1 MIEASKTLINSIM
14 AKILYVED
22 DADLAERIT
31 QWLVEVEKHL
41 VEHVDTAADALE
53 RMEYFKYELIILDVG
68 LPDMSGLEVLKQ
80 FRKKGGVTPVLVLT
94 GQDKVNQKIEGLD
107 AGADD
112 YLTKPFHVQEL
123 TARLRSLLRRPREFT
138 GDQIAVGDVEIDTGS
153 RGVMVHGQAVT
164 LKPREF
170 VLLEFLMR
178 HQNKVISP
186 DEILQNV
193 WSSDSDAT
201 SETIYTHVKNLR
213 KKLASHGADSFIR
226 TVHGA
231 GYVVGEQKSE

>member
-22 DADLAERIT
+22 DADLAERVT

-41 VEHVDTAADALE
+41 IEHVDTAAAALE

-138 GDQIAVGDVEIDTGS
+138 GDQISVGDVEIDTGS

>member
-1 MIEASKTLINSIM
+1 MIEVSKTLINTIM

-22 DADLAERIT
+22 DTDLAERIT

-41 VEHVDTAADALE
+41 VEHVDSGSAALE
-53 RMEYFKYELIILDVG
+53 RLEYFKYELIILDVG
-68 LPDMSGLEVLKQ
+68 LPDKSGIEVLKE
-80 FRKKGGVTPVLVLT
+80 FRKKGGLTPVLVLT
-94 GQDKVNQKIEGLD
+94 GQDKIDQKIQGLD

-138 GDQIAVGDVEIDTGS
+138 GDQISVGEVEIDTGS
-153 RGVMVHGQAVT
+153 RSVQVGGQSVT

-213 KKLASHGADSFIR
+213 KKLASHGAETFIR

-231 GYVVGEQKSE
+231 GYIVGEKSD

>member
-1 MIEASKTLINSIM
+1 M

-22 DADLAERIT
+22 DRDLAERIHA
-31 QWLVEVEKHL
+31 WLTEVEKHL
-41 VEHVDTAADALE
+41 VEHVDNAREALE
-53 RMEYFKYELIILDVG
+53 RLESFKYELIILDVG
-68 LPDMSGLEVLKQ
+68 LPDMSGIDVLKE
-80 FRKKGGVTPVLVLT
+80 FRRKGGVTPVLILT
-94 GQDKVNQKIEGLD
+94 GQDKIEQKIQGLD

-123 TARLRSLLRRPREFT
+123 TARLRTLLRRPREYT
-138 GDQIAVGDVEIDTGS
+138 GDTFTVGDVEIDTGS
-153 RGVMVHGQAVT
+153 RSVKVSGKDVV

-170 VLLEFLMR
+170 LLLEFLMR

-186 DEILQNV
+186 DDILQSV
-193 WSSDSDAT
+193 WSSESDAT

-213 KKLASHGADSFIR
+213 KKLASVGAEAFIR

-231 GYVVGEQKSE
+231 GYIVGDQKTT

>member
-41 VEHVDTAADALE
+41 IEHVDTAAAALE

-68 LPDMSGLEVLKQ
+68 LPDMSGIEVLKQ

-138 GDQIAVGDVEIDTGS
+138 GDQISVGDVEIDTGS

-213 KKLASHGADSFIR
+213 KKLASHGAESFIR

>member
-1 MIEASKTLINSIM
+1 MIVASETDFWFM

-22 DADLAERIT
+22 DTDLAERIQ

-41 VEHVDTAADALE
+41 VEHVDNAGAALE
-53 RMEYFKYELIILDVG
+53 QLAAFKYELIILDVG
-68 LPDMSGLEVLKQ
+68 LPDMSGIDVLRN
-80 FRKKGGVTPVLVLT
+80 FRQKGGVTPVLILT
-94 GQDKVNQKIEGLD
+94 GQDKIEQKVQGLD

-123 TARLRSLLRRPREFT
+123 TARLRTLLRRPREYSGNEF
-138 GDQIAVGDVEIDTGS
+138 AVGPIEIDTGS
-153 RGVMVHGQAVT
+153 RSVKVNGEAVV

-170 VLLEFLMR
+170 TLLEFLMR
-178 HQNKVISP
+178 HQNKVVSP
-186 DEILQNV
+186 DDILQSV

-201 SETIYTHVKNLR
+201 SETIYTHIKNVR
-213 KKLASHGADSFIR
+213 KKLAAAGADNFIR

-231 GYVVGEQKSE
+231 GYIVGDQN

>member
-1 MIEASKTLINSIM
+1 M

-22 DADLAERIT
+22 DTDLAERIT
-31 QWLVEVEKHL
+31 QWLTEVEKHL
-41 VEHVDTAADALE
+41 VEHVDTGAAALE

-68 LPDMSGLEVLKQ
+68 LPDTSGIEVLKE
-80 FRKKGGVTPVLVLT
+80 FRKRGGVTPVLVLT
-94 GQDKVNQKIEGLD
+94 GQDKINQKIEGLD

-138 GDQIAVGDVEIDTGS
+138 GDQISVGEVEIDTGS
-153 RGVMVHGQAVT
+153 RSVSVHGQAVT

-186 DEILQNV
+186 DDILQNV

-213 KKLASHGADSFIR
+213 KKLASHGAETFIR

-231 GYVVGEQKSE
+231 GYVVGDQKSD

>member
-1 MIEASKTLINSIM
+1 M

-22 DADLAERIT
+22 DIDLAERVST
-31 QWLVEVEKHL
+31 WLTEVEKHR
-41 VEHVDTAADALE
+41 VEHVENGNMALE
-53 RMEYFKYELIILDVG
+53 RLEAFKYELIILDVG
-68 LPDMSGLEVLKQ
+68 LPDKSGIDVL
-80 FRKKGGVTPVLVLT
+80 REYRRKGGVTPVLILT
-94 GQDKVNQKIEGLD
+94 GQDKVEQKIEGLD

-123 TARLRSLLRRPREFT
+123 TARLRTLLRRPREYT
-138 GDQIAVGDVEIDTGS
+138 GDTFAVGEVQIDTGNRS
-153 RGVMVHGQAVT
+153 VKVAGNDVA

-170 VLLEFLMR
+170 LLLEFLMR

-186 DEILQNV
+186 DDILQSV

-201 SETIYTHVKNLR
+201 SETIYTHIKNLR
-213 KKLASHGADSFIR
+213 KKLSAVGADSFIR

-231 GYVVGEQKSE
+231 GYIVGEQK

>member
-1 MIEASKTLINSIM
+1 M

-22 DADLAERIT
+22 DADLAERVVT
-31 QWLVEVEKHL
+31 WLAEVEKHL
-41 VEHVDTAADALE
+41 VEHVGNGKDAME
-53 RMEYFKYELIILDVG
+53 RLSAFKYELIILDVG
-68 LPDMSGLEVLKQ
+68 LPDTSGIDVLKE
-80 FRKKGGVTPVLVLT
+80 FRRKGGVTPVLLLT
-94 GQDKVNQKIEGLD
+94 GQDKVEQKISGLD

-123 TARLRSLLRRPREFT
+123 TARLRTLLRRPREYSGNSFS
-138 GDQIAVGDVEIDTGS
+138 VGEVEIDTGS
-153 RGVMVHGQAVT
+153 RSVKANGQDVS

-170 VLLEFLMR
+170 ALLEFLMR

-186 DEILQNV
+186 DDILQSV
-193 WSSDSDAT
+193 WSSESDAT

-213 KKLASHGADSFIR
+213 KKLASAGAETFIR

-231 GYVVGEQKSE
+231 GYIVGEQK

>member
-22 DADLAERIT
+22 DTDLAERIT

-41 VEHVDTAADALE
+41 VEHVDTAAAALE

-68 LPDMSGLEVLKQ
+68 LPDMSGLDVLKE

-94 GQDKVNQKIEGLD
+94 GQDKVDQKIQGLD

-138 GDQIAVGDVEIDTGS
+138 GDQIVVGEVEIDTGS
-153 RGVMVHGQAVT
+153 RSVSVHGQTMT

-186 DEILQNV
+186 DDILQNV

-213 KKLASHGADSFIR
+213 KKLASHGADTFIR

-231 GYVVGEQKSE
+231 GYVVGEQKTD

>member
-1 MIEASKTLINSIM
+1 M

-22 DADLAERIT
+22 DTDLAERIT

-41 VEHVDTAADALE
+41 VEHVDTAAAALE

-68 LPDMSGLEVLKQ
+68 LPDMSGLEVLKE

-94 GQDKVNQKIEGLD
+94 GQDKVDQKIQGLD

-123 TARLRSLLRRPREFT
+123 TARLRSLQRRPREFT

-153 RGVMVHGQAVT
+153 RSVMVQGKTVT

-178 HQNKVISP
+178 HQSKVISP

-213 KKLASHGADSFIR
+213 KKLAAHGAETFIR

>member
-1 MIEASKTLINSIM
+1 MIEASKTLINTIM

-22 DADLAERIT
+22 DTDLAERIT
-31 QWLVEVEKHL
+31 QWLSEVEKHL
-41 VEHVDTAADALE
+41 VEHVDTGGAALE

-68 LPDMSGLEVLKQ
+68 LPDKSGIDVLKE

-94 GQDKVNQKIEGLD
+94 GQDKVDQKIQGLD

-138 GDQIAVGDVEIDTGS
+138 GDQITVGAVEIDTGS
-153 RGVMVHGQAVT
+153 RSVTVNGQAVT

-213 KKLASHGADSFIR
+213 KKLASHGAETFIR

-231 GYVVGEQKSE
+231 GYIVGDQKSE